1 MQWVLLSRSARRPS
15 AGRDAWWFAQVIGVH
30 QAREG
35 KVGENPLTYKE
46 ALRKEKVR
54 KNLWPDEGYLCV
66 PLTPKTAEWQAF
78 ISHPLWRAI
87 QRGNNG
93 ET

>member
-30 QAREG
+30 QACEG

-46 ALRKEKVR
+46 ALKKEIVR
-54 KNLWPDEGYLCV
+54 KNL
-66 PLTPKTAEWQAF
+66 
-78 ISHPLWRAI
+78 
-87 QRGNNG
+87 
-93 ET
+93 